1 MKRRSVQSYDAKDV
15 AQRLLPQAYCL
26 FLNTRSSDDSRGES
40 NSSCTCATP
49 DSTMPRTL
57 AAARETSMI
66 RPFSKGPR
74 SFIRTSTDFPLARL
88 VSFTMLPHGRLR
100 CAAVNFFWSKT
111 SPLAVRFPWCFFPY
125 HEARPAST
133 IVGGEDAG
141 NVARGEVS
149 RVAGEMGMMAADGL
163 SSGGVSVC
171 TWSMGG
177 FSLRLSG
184 GDIALLETD

>member
-15 AQRLLPQAYCL
+15 PQRLLPQAYCL

-66 RPFSKGPR
+66 LPFSKGPR

-100 CAAVNFFWSKT
+100 CAPVNFFWSKT

-125 HEARPAST
+125 QEARPVST

-149 RVAGEMGMMAADGL
+149 RVAGEKGMMAADGL

-177 FSLRLSG
+177 LSLRLSG

>member
-1 MKRRSVQSYDAKDV
+1 MTRRSVQSYDAKDV

-66 RPFSKGPR
+66 RPFAKGPR

-141 NVARGEVS
+141 SVAGGEAS
-149 RVAGEMGMMAADGL
+149 RVPGERGMMAADGL

-171 TWSMGG
+171 GWSMGG
-177 FSLRLSG
+177 LSLRLSG
-184 GDIALLETD
+184 GDIALLEID